1 MPSVTIRDVPQATR
15 DELAARAAG
24 AGQSLQEYL
33 RSMLVEL
40 AEKPD
45 LETILAR
52 ARARALA
59 TETIVPADVILE
71 HLAADRR

>member
-1 MPSVTIRDVPQATR
+1 MPSITIRDVPQETR

-33 RSMLVEL
+33 RSTLVEL

-45 LETILAR
+45 IGLILSEIRHRKMAAGTR
-52 ARARALA
+52 ITA
-59 TETIVPADVILE
+59 EEILR
-71 HLAADRR
+71 HRDADRR

>member
-1 MPSVTIRDVPQATR
+1 MPSITIRDVPQHTR

-33 RSMLVEL
+33 RSTLVEL

-45 LETILAR
+45 IGLILSEIRHRKMAAGTR
-52 ARARALA
+52 I
-59 TETIVPADVILE
+59 TADEIL
-71 HLAADRR
+71 HHRDADRR

>member
-1 MPSVTIRDVPQATR
+1 MPSITVRDVPQETR

-33 RSMLVEL
+33 RSTLVEL
-40 AEKPD
+40 AGKPD

-59 TETIVPADVILE
+59 TESTVPADVILE
-71 HLAADRR
+71 HLEADRR

>member
-1 MPSVTIRDVPQATR
+1 MPSITIRDVPQETR

-33 RSMLVEL
+33 RSTLVEL

-59 TETIVPADVILE
+59 TETTVTAEEILE
-71 HLAADRR
+71 HLEADRR

>member
-1 MPSVTIRDVPQATR
+1 MPSITVRDVPQATR

-33 RSMLVEL
+33 RSTLVEL

-52 ARARALA
+52 ARTRALA
-59 TETIVPADVILE
+59 TETVVSADVILE
-71 HLAADRR
+71 QLEADRR